1 MATGADDSQRATGHL
16 SRHPSPR
23 KWIARRPIGQ
33 LIRYEEAE
41 HGVTHEHAVA
51 GALPGVAYH
60 APSDHGSFAAV
71 RAFLGELFR

>member
-1 MATGADDSQRATGHL
+1 MDRAQAD
-16 SRHPSPR
+16 
-23 KWIARRPIGQ
+23 WQ

-51 GALPGVAYH
+51 GSLPGVAYH
-60 APSDHGSFAAV
+60 APSDHRSFAAV